1 MKHSEWKSNELVK
14 NICSKNGVDILSV
27 LMKHKVVT
35 AFVH

>member
-1 MKHSEWKSNELVK
+1 MKLSEWKGNELFK
-14 NICSKNGVDILSV
+14 NICSENGVDILSV